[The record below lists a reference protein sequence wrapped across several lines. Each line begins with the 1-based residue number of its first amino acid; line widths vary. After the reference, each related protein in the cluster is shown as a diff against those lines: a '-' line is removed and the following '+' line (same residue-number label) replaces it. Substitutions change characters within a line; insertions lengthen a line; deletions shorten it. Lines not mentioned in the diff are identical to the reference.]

1 MTQRLCSECSGTQ
14 TYVFPL
20 EAGIVV
26 HESHFDEGL
35 GCDIGGD
42 RERKQVMKA
51 LGLEEAGDAVGGARN
66 EEGKGEGIYAPQGIK
81 LSDMQRKTEAAEKV
95 KNEKMVSTI
104 AKDGTETQHRV
115 RDLSTDHRKAVR
127 QGSKSIGK
135 DRK

>member
-1 MTQRLCSECSGTQ
+1 MPTYDYKCIVCDNVTTIRDVLYEHRMTQRLCSECSGTQ

-81 LSDMQRKTEAAEKV
+81 DGFDHCKRRNRNTTSGSGSFNGSPKSSTARK
-95 KNEKMVSTI
+95 
-104 AKDGTETQHRV
+104 
-115 RDLSTDHRKAVR
+115 
-127 QGSKSIGK
+127 
-135 DRK
+135 